1 MKNYKRIPINLFFSV
16 SVVCA
21 TLAAAAHAQQAAI
34 TPPANSSPAATPKP
48 APATIK
54 IGGVTIF
61 GSLRLRGESWDWFDP
76 DPAFRDSYAFGAAVL
91 RLGLG
96 RQKEKLKANFPR

>member
-1 MKNYKRIPINLFFSV
+1 MKNYKRIPINLLFSV

-76 DPAFRDSYAFGAAVL
+76 DPAFRDSYAFGAYCA
-91 RLGLG
+91 RAWAAEGEI
-96 RQKEKLKANFPR
+96 RMAN